1 MATNITAPIVLFVY
15 NRPWHTRQTLN
26 SLLRNELAKDSDLI
40 VFSDAPK
47 SPDVAMLVTEVRSLL
62 KGITGFK
69 SVRIIER
76 DNNWGLSKSII
87 EGVTEVVNR
96 YGKVIVLED
105 DIVTSP
111 SFLQFMNQALDY
123 YEKENRVWHISGWTY
138 PIDTEGLGDAFLW
151 RFMNCWGWATW
162 ADRWINFEKNPQ
174 RLIENWSE
182 HEKHHFDLDGSGV
195 AWYQVVANLKA
206 EMDTWAIFWYATI
219 YENNGLCIN
228 PVRSY
233 VKNIGHDGSGM
244 NCSKL
249 DHSGFTDDELCE
261 SVKINWPNEI
271 KELDLARKRVMN
283 YVRNSNKNIFGR
295 IINKLRKYFKNQKK
309 DIRHEM

>member
-26 SLLRNELAKDSDLI
+26 SLLTNELAKDSDLI

-47 SPDVAMLVTEVRSLL
+47 SPDAAILVTEVRSLL
-62 KGITGFK
+62 NGITGFK

-87 EGVTEVVNR
+87 EGVTEVVNI

-105 DIVTSP
+105 DIVTSA

-123 YEKENRVWHISGWTY
+123 YEKENRVWHISGWNY

-162 ADRWINFEKNPQ
+162 ADRWINFEK
-174 RLIENWSE
+174 I
-182 HEKHHFDLDGSGV
+182 
-195 AWYQVVANLKA
+195 LK
-206 EMDTWAIFWYATI
+206 D
-219 YENNGLCIN
+219 
-228 PVRSY
+228 
-233 VKNIGHDGSGM
+233 
-244 NCSKL
+244 
-249 DHSGFTDDELCE
+249 
-261 SVKINWPNEI
+261 
-271 KELDLARKRVMN
+271 
-283 YVRNSNKNIFGR
+283 
-295 IINKLRKYFKNQKK
+295 
-309 DIRHEM
+309 